1 MSTAITVMNA
11 VALDTLT
18 MPRRGPARMLCIKLG
33 NKNAL
38 YLINLSTRKN
48 ITNRRHLVSSSRV
61 IRNVMKMNQKIMGW
75 SNYHL
80 YEFTVNKL
88 PILFPCKDY
97 DGACEDSKKARLKD
111 FLKAE
116 NQKLGYSYDF
126 GDSWDHS
133 IVVEKIMEKT
143 ENKVPICID
152 GEMACPPEDCGGIY
166 SYAGLIPIITN
177 KHHPEHKETIEWL
190 GREFKPEKFDIDTVN
205 KHLQRLKS

>member
-61 IRNVMKMNQKIMGW
+61 IRNVMKMNQIIQMKIRLNGSKPAIWRRFLVSENITFHELHTIIQKIMGW

-143 ENKVPICID
+143 ENKGAD
-152 GEMACPPEDCGGIY
+152 M
-166 SYAGLIPIITN
+166 
-177 KHHPEHKETIEWL
+177 H
-190 GREFKPEKFDIDTVN
+190 
-205 KHLQRLKS
+205 